1 MMTIESIVK
10 DFFDGKI
17 SRNTAIGC
25 LVLAGLSGAQ
35 ARAKLSNA

>member
-1 MMTIESIVK
+1 MTIETIVK

-17 SRNTAIGC
+17 NRNTAITC

-35 ARAKLSNA
+35 ARAKLANS